1 VATAL
6 AAEAARLD
14 AYARLAVEVGLNLE
28 AGQNVELTA
37 YVEHAPLARAITR
50 AAYAAGARYVD
61 VWYEDE
67 QMRRAMLDGA
77 KDDVIGWTPP
87 WVLSRLHAFDDHGA
101 LLLVRGH
108 PDPHL
113 FDDVDGE
120 LIARAQRVE
129 ETKVAFGQIDS
140 GLVNWTIIG
149 CPTEGWAR
157 EVFGEPDVERLWQA
171 VLHTVRLDEPD
182 PVEAWQRHLDRLG
195 ERKALLNER
204 RFDAIRFRGPGTDLT
219 VGLHSRGR
227 WEGSPAETAWGRP
240 HVPNLP
246 TEEVFTTPDARRTE
260 GTVRS
265 TRPLLA
271 QGAIVRGLELRF
283 AAGRAVEVRADS
295 GADVVRGQLA
305 TDPGAAALGEVAL
318 VDGSS
323 RVGELG
329 IVFYDTLYD
338 ENATCHIAYGGGFYN
353 LVEGAEGLSEE
364 ERRAMGVSQ
373 SAIHVDFMVGGPE
386 VDVDGIEPSGAAVPL
401 LRDDVWQLT

>member
-1 VATAL
+1 V
-6 AAEAARLD
+6 AAELEAAARLD

-28 AGQNVELTA
+28 VGQDVELTA
-37 YVEHAPLARAITR
+37 FVEHAPLTRAITR
-50 AAYAAGARYVD
+50 AAYGAGARYVD

-67 QMRRAMLDGA
+67 QVRRAMLGGA
-77 KDDVIGWTPP
+77 PDDVIGWTPP
-87 WVLSRLHAFDDHGA
+87 WVLSRLHAFDDRGA

-113 FDDVDGE
+113 FDDVDGG

-129 ETKVAFGQIDS
+129 ESKLAFGQIDA
-140 GLVNWTIIG
+140 GLVNWTIIS

-182 PVEAWQRHLDRLG
+182 PVEAWRTHLDRLG

-204 RFDAIRFRGPGTDLT
+204 RFDAVRFRGPGTDLT

-227 WEGSPAETAWGRP
+227 WEGSPAETAWGRR

-283 AAGRAVEVRADS
+283 AAGRAVEVRAES

-305 TDPGAAALGEVAL
+305 TEAGAATLGEVAL

-329 IVFYDTLYD
+329 IVFYDTLFD
-338 ENATCHIAYGGGFYN
+338 ENATSHIAYGGGFYN
-353 LVEGAEGLSEE
+353 LVEGVEGLSEE
-364 ERRAMGVSQ
+364 ERQAMGVSQ

-386 VDVDGIEPSGAAVPL
+386 VDVDGIEPAGAAVPL

>member
-1 VATAL
+1 V
-6 AAEAARLD
+6 AAELEAAARLD

-28 AGQNVELTA
+28 VGQDVELTA
-37 YVEHAPLARAITR
+37 FVEHAPLTRAITR
-50 AAYAAGARYVD
+50 AAYGAGARYVD

-67 QMRRAMLDGA
+67 QVRRAMLGGA
-77 KDDVIGWTPP
+77 PDDVIGWTPP
-87 WVLSRLHAFDDHGA
+87 WVLSRLHAFDDRGA

-113 FDDVDGE
+113 FDDVDGG

-129 ETKVAFGQIDS
+129 ESKLAFGQIDA
-140 GLVNWTIIG
+140 GLVNWTIIS

-182 PVEAWQRHLDRLG
+182 PVEAWRTHLDRLG

-204 RFDAIRFRGPGTDLT
+204 RFDAVRFRGPGTDLT

-227 WEGSPAETAWGRP
+227 WEGSPAETAWGRR

-283 AAGRAVEVRADS
+283 AAGRAVEVRAKS

-305 TDPGAAALGEVAL
+305 TEAGAATLGEVAL

-329 IVFYDTLYD
+329 IVFYDTLFD
-338 ENATCHIAYGGGFYN
+338 ENATSHIAYGGGFYN
-353 LVEGAEGLSEE
+353 LVEGVEGLSEE
-364 ERRAMGVSQ
+364 ERQAMGISQ

-386 VDVDGIEPSGAAVPL
+386 VDVDGIEPAGAAVPL